1 MSVYQWLCLLGIK
14 GLISLV
20 LSRVISKKLN
30 TADAKAEQ
38 AKRETAAIAE
48 GVKALLRDRLL
59 QGYKHYIEK
68 GWADM
73 DDRSNMENVWRQ
85 YHALGGNGDMNDLRR
100 TFRHLPMARY
110 GAPMIINQ
118 EGDENVGTG
127 RSGPSRH
134 WSARCVPSRRR

>member
-1 MSVYQWLCLLGIK
+1 MSFYQWLCLLGVQGIIT
-14 GLISLV
+14 LI

-73 DDRSNMENVWRQ
+73 DDRANMENVWRQ

-100 TFRHLPMARY
+100 TFRHLPMAE
-110 GAPMIINQ
+110 GSAPI
-118 EGDENVGTG
+118 EVTD
-127 RSGPSRH
+127 
-134 WSARCVPSRRR
+134 

>member
-1 MSVYQWLCLLGIK
+1 MSVYQWLCLLGVQGIIT
-14 GLISLV
+14 LI

-59 QGYKHYIEK
+59 QGYKYYIEK

-73 DDRSNMENVWRQ
+73 DDRANMENVWQQ

-118 EGDENVGTG
+118 EGDENV
-127 RSGPSRH
+127 
-134 WSARCVPSRRR
+134 

>member
-1 MSVYQWLCLLGIK
+1 MTLYQWLCLLGAQGVIT
-14 GLISLV
+14 LI

-30 TADAKAEQ
+30 SADAKAEQ
-38 AKRETAAIAE
+38 AKRETEAIAE

-100 TFRHLPMARY
+100 TIRHLPMAKD
-110 GAPMIINQ
+110 GAPMIIN
-118 EGDENVGTG
+118 ENGGD
-127 RSGPSRH
+127 SL
-134 WSARCVPSRRR
+134 

>member
-1 MSVYQWLCLLGIK
+1 MTLYQWLCLLGAQGVIT
-14 GLISLV
+14 LI

-30 TADAKAEQ
+30 SADAKTEQ

-73 DDRSNMENVWRQ
+73 DDRSNLENIWRQ

-100 TFRHLPMARY
+100 TFRHLSMAKD
-110 GAPMIINQ
+110 GAPMIIN
-118 EGDENVGTG
+118 DE
-127 RSGPSRH
+127 RMDRL
-134 WSARCVPSRRR
+134 

>member
-1 MSVYQWLCLLGIK
+1 MKMTLYQWLCLLGAQGVIT
-14 GLISLV
+14 LI

-30 TADAKAEQ
+30 SADAKAEQ

-100 TFRHLPMARY
+100 TFRHLPMVKD
-110 GAPMIINQ
+110 GAPMIINET
-118 EGDENVGTG
+118 EGE
-127 RSGPSRH
+127 
-134 WSARCVPSRRR
+134 

>member
-1 MSVYQWLCLLGIK
+1 MSVYQWLCLLGVQGI
-14 GLISLV
+14 ITLV

-100 TFRHLPMARY
+100 TFRHLPMAMD
-110 GAPMIINQ
+110 GAPIIIN
-118 EGDENVGTG
+118 ENGGD
-127 RSGPSRH
+127 SL
-134 WSARCVPSRRR
+134 

>member
-1 MSVYQWLCLLGIK
+1 MSVYQWLCLLGIQ
-14 GLISLV
+14 GLITLLV
-20 LSRVISKKLN
+20 SRVISKKLN

-48 GVKALLRDRLL
+48 GVKALLRDWLL

-68 GWADM
+68 GYADM

-100 TFRHLPMARY
+100 TFRHLPMTKD
-110 GAPMIINQ
+110 GAPM
-118 EGDENVGTG
+118 ELDE
-127 RSGPSRH
+127 
-134 WSARCVPSRRR
+134 

>member
-1 MSVYQWLCLLGIK
+1 MSIYQWLCLLGVQGVIT
-14 GLISLV
+14 LV
-20 LSRVISKKLN
+20 LSWVISKKLN

-73 DDRSNMENVWRQ
+73 DDRANMENVWRQ
-85 YHALGGNGDMNDLRR
+85 YHALGGNGNMNDLRR
-100 TFRHLPMARY
+100 TFRHLPMAE
-110 GAPMIINQ
+110 GSAPI
-118 EGDENVGTG
+118 EVTE
-127 RSGPSRH
+127 
-134 WSARCVPSRRR
+134 

>member
-1 MSVYQWLCLLGIK
+1 MSVYQWLCLLGAQGVIT
-14 GLISLV
+14 LI

-30 TADAKAEQ
+30 SADAKAEQ

-73 DDRSNMENVWRQ
+73 DDRANMENVWRQ

-100 TFRHLPMARY
+100 TFRHLPMAE
-110 GAPMIINQ
+110 GSAPI
-118 EGDENVGTG
+118 EVTE
-127 RSGPSRH
+127 
-134 WSARCVPSRRR
+134 

>member
-1 MSVYQWLCLLGIK
+1 MSVYQWLCLLGVQ
-14 GLISLV
+14 GAVTLI

-30 TADAKAEQ
+30 TADVKAEQ
-38 AKRETAAIAE
+38 AKRETEAIAE

-100 TFRHLPMARY
+100 TFRHLPMAQG
-110 GAPMIINQ
+110 GA
-118 EGDENVGTG
+118 ETVVARDE
-127 RSGPSRH
+127 
-134 WSARCVPSRRR
+134 

>member
-1 MSVYQWLCLLGIK
+1 MSVYQWLCLLGVQGIIT
-14 GLISLV
+14 LI

-48 GVKALLRDRLL
+48 GVKALRRDRLL

-73 DDRSNMENVWRQ
+73 DDRANMENVWQQ

-118 EGDENVGTG
+118 EGDENV
-127 RSGPSRH
+127 
-134 WSARCVPSRRR
+134 

>member
-1 MSVYQWLCLLGIK
+1 MTLYQWLCLLGAQGVIT
-14 GLISLV
+14 LI

-30 TADAKAEQ
+30 SADAKAEQ
-38 AKRETAAIAE
+38 AKRETEAIAE

-85 YHALGGNGDMNDLRR
+85 YHALGGNVDMNDLRR
-100 TFRHLPMARY
+100 TFRHLPMVKD
-110 GAPMIINQ
+110 GAPI
-118 EGDENVGTG
+118 EVTD
-127 RSGPSRH
+127 
-134 WSARCVPSRRR
+134 

>member
-1 MSVYQWLCLLGIK
+1 MSIYQWLCLLGVQGI
-14 GLISLV
+14 ITLV
-20 LSRVISKKLN
+20 LSWVISKKLN

-73 DDRSNMENVWRQ
+73 DDRTNMENVWRQ

-100 TFRHLPMARY
+100 TFRHLPMAKD
-110 GAPMIINQ
+110 GAPTIINQ
-118 EGDENVGTG
+118 EGDESV
-127 RSGPSRH
+127 
-134 WSARCVPSRRR
+134 

>member
-1 MSVYQWLCLLGIK
+1 MSVYQWLCLLGVQGI
-14 GLISLV
+14 ITLV
-20 LSRVISKKLN
+20 LSWVISKKLN

-73 DDRSNMENVWRQ
+73 DDRANMENVWRQ

-100 TFRHLPMARY
+100 TFRHLPMAE
-110 GAPMIINQ
+110 GSAPI
-118 EGDENVGTG
+118 EVTE
-127 RSGPSRH
+127 
-134 WSARCVPSRRR
+134 

>member
-1 MSVYQWLCLLGIK
+1 MTVYQWLCLLGVQGI
-14 GLISLV
+14 ITLV
-20 LSRVISKKLN
+20 LSWVISKKLN

-100 TFRHLPMARY
+100 TFRHLPMAE
-110 GAPMIINQ
+110 GSAPI
-118 EGDENVGTG
+118 EVTE
-127 RSGPSRH
+127 
-134 WSARCVPSRRR
+134 

>member
-1 MSVYQWLCLLGIK
+1 MSVYQWLTLLGIQ
-14 GLISLV
+14 GLITLLV
-20 LSRVISKKLN
+20 SRVISKKLN

-100 TFRHLPMARY
+100 TFRHLPMTRY

-118 EGDENVGTG
+118 EGDENV
-127 RSGPSRH
+127 
-134 WSARCVPSRRR
+134 

>member
-1 MSVYQWLCLLGIK
+1 MSVYQWLCLLGVQGIIT
-14 GLISLV
+14 LI
-20 LSRVISKKLN
+20 LSWAISKKLN

-48 GVKALLRDRLL
+48 GVKTLLRDRLL

-100 TFRHLPMARY
+100 TFRHLPMVKN
-110 GAPMIINQ
+110 GAPI
-118 EGDENVGTG
+118 EVKD
-127 RSGPSRH
+127 
-134 WSARCVPSRRR
+134 